1 MPKYNRR
8 KRKDGAPASTTV
20 IAYPPGTRV
29 SFQHSVR
36 GLIHGVISRFQI
48 SNNRRLTQHPQ
59 GILYTV
65 DVMRNGALI
74 QYMKQPSA
82 LSILSSP
89 RRSRSRSQSP
99 RRRRSRSPRRRS
111 RSRSRSQSPRRRL
124 VNG

>member
-20 IAYPPGTRV
+20 VAYPPGTRV

-89 RRSRSRSQSP
+89 RRSQSP
-99 RRRRSRSPRRRS
+99 IRRRSRSPRRRSRS